1 MNKLKFPLR
10 DNSKW
15 SSVGYASSN
24 ENGHREVQIVYH
36 QGLLKTLL
44 KINSSRKVYVQLVD
58 GGNWLEKDTFE
69 PASFHIWSSLEA
81 IKEWGETRDT
91 DNYCMEV

>member
-36 QGLLKTLL
+36 QGLLKTLF
-44 KINSSRKVYVQLVD
+44 KIKPSKSVYVQPVD
-58 GGNWLEKDTFE
+58 GNNWYEKDTWE
-69 PASFHIWSSLEA
+69 PASFPVWSRLEA

-91 DNYCMEV
+91 DNSRMEV